1 VNHVKVHVH
10 CIDSDLVLSSVVLES
25 TSEETMSKVEKVNP
39 EILWDS
45 SVNPFLEEL
54 KSVFEIFNETT

>member
-1 VNHVKVHVH
+1 
-10 CIDSDLVLSSVVLES
+10 
-25 TSEETMSKVEKVNP
+25 MSKVEKVNP